1 MHQAF
6 SIEESL
12 KFGWQK
18 LKEHSMLLFQV
29 LLTLFVFEVVYG
41 ITTDAL
47 EGPALF
53 VVASILMVVG
63 FVLGT
68 GFTIITLKI
77 GKGEHATYRDLLPKP
92 MVVWKFFLISTLVG
106 LIVLGG
112 LILLIIPGIYFA
124 IRFSMARFAVLEGTP
139 IMESLKKS
147 TTLTEGIKWQLL
159 LFFVVIIALNILGAI
174 PFGLGLLITLP
185 VTAIAFV
192 HVYEKLKHRHGHHTE
207 SHEAHTPA

>member
-53 VVASILMVVG
+53 FVASVLMVVG

-77 GKGEHATYRDLLPKP
+77 GKGEHATYRDLLL
-92 MVVWKFFLISTLVG
+92 VVWKFFLISTLVG

-112 LILLIIPGIYFA
+112 LILLIVPGIYFA

-139 IMESLKKS
+139 VMEASKRAPS
-147 TTLTEGIKWQLL
+147 
-159 LFFVVIIALNILGAI
+159 
-174 PFGLGLLITLP
+174 
-185 VTAIAFV
+185 
-192 HVYEKLKHRHGHHTE
+192 
-207 SHEAHTPA
+207 